1 MSNAL
6 LEVRDLRKEFRAS
19 GGRGKVYA
27 VAGVHFT
34 IRKGETL
41 GLVGES
47 GSGKS
52 TTARLLLRLEEPT
65 AGKVLF
71 DGQDVSSAKGEA
83 LRRYRTRVQA
93 VFQDPYSSLSPRMAV
108 KEIIA
113 EPLIAN
119 TALTRPEIDERVV
132 ELLGRVGLGGDAAS
146 RYPHEFSG
154 GQRQRI
160 AIARGVVLQPEL
172 VVLDEPV
179 SALDASVRGQIL
191 NLLSELQDR
200 NALSYLLIS
209 HDLDVVAHM
218 CSVIAVMYLGRI
230 VEIAPQ
236 AALMTEPKHPYTK
249 VLFSAALPR
258 RPGRRVERIKIVGE
272 PPSPL
277 SPPSGCAFH
286 TRCPWVMPICS
297 QVRPELRPT
306 GEGALTACH
315 LHDQAASSLASSV
328 EDSARAT
335 P

>member
-1 MSNAL
+1 MTQPL
-6 LEVRDLRKEFRAS
+6 LTVVDLKKEYRAA
-19 GGRGKVYA
+19 GRGKVHA
-27 VAGVHFT
+27 VDGVNFA
-34 IRKGETL
+34 IAKGETL

-52 TTARLLLRLEEPT
+52 TTARLLLRLEDPT
-65 AGKVLF
+65 GGRIVL
-71 DGQDVSSAKGEA
+71 DGVDVSGVKGDE

-93 VFQDPYSSLSPRMAV
+93 VFQDPYSSLSPRMRV
-108 KEIIA
+108 QEIVA

-119 TALTRPEIDERVV
+119 TQLSRKEIDERVADI
-132 ELLGRVGLGGDAAS
+132 LARVGLNQEAAT

-160 AIARGVVLQPEL
+160 AIARGVVMQPE
-172 VVLDEPV
+172 VIVLDEPV

-200 NALSYLLIS
+200 LGLSYLFIS

-236 AALMTEPKHPYTK
+236 ATLFNAPRHPYTK

-258 RPGRRVERIKIVGE
+258 RPGARAERIRIEGE

-277 SPPSGCAFH
+277 KPPPGCPFH
-286 TRCPWVMPICS
+286 TRCPWAMPMCS
-297 QVRPELRPT
+297 QVKPELRPT
-306 GEGALTACH
+306 SEGALAACH
-315 LHDQAASSLASSV
+315 LETQNG
-328 EDSARAT
+328 
-335 P
+335 

>member
-1 MSNAL
+1 MTRQL
-6 LEVRDLRKEFRAS
+6 VTVCDLKKEFRAA
-19 GGRGKVYA
+19 GRRGKVHA
-27 VAGVHFT
+27 VDGVSFS
-34 IRKGETL
+34 IGKGETL

-52 TTARLLLRLEEPT
+52 TTARMLLRLDDPT
-65 AGKVLF
+65 SGEILF
-71 DGQDVSSAKGEA
+71 DGADVSTVKGAA

-93 VFQDPYSSLSPRMAV
+93 VFQDPYSSLSPRMRV
-108 KEIIA
+108 QEIVA

-119 TALTRPEIDERVV
+119 TGLSRGEIADRVAGI
-132 ELLGRVGLGGDAAS
+132 LARVGLDREATT

-160 AIARGVVLQPEL
+160 AIARGIVLQPEL
-172 VVLDEPV
+172 IVLDEPV

-191 NLLSELQDR
+191 NLLSQLQDR
-200 NALSYLLIS
+200 IGLSYLFIS

-230 VEIAPQ
+230 VEIAPR
-236 AALMTEPKHPYTK
+236 AALFKDPRHPYTK

-258 RPGRRVERIKIVGE
+258 RPGKRTERIRIEGE

-277 SPPSGCAFH
+277 NPPSGCPFH
-286 TRCPWVMPICS
+286 TRCPWAMPVCS

-306 GEGALTACH
+306 SEGGMAACH
-315 LHDQAASSLASSV
+315 LEELAV
-328 EDSARAT
+328 
-335 P
+335 

>member
-1 MSNAL
+1 MNQPL
-6 LEVRDLRKEFRAS
+6 LSVVDLQKAYRTM
-19 GGRGKVYA
+19 GRSKVHA
-27 VAGVHFT
+27 VAGMDFT
-34 IRKGETL
+34 IAKGETL

-52 TTARLLLRLEEPT
+52 TTARLLLRLEDPT
-65 AGKVLF
+65 GGRILF
-71 DGQDVSSAKGEA
+71 DGADVSGAKGDE

-93 VFQDPYSSLSPRMAV
+93 VFQDPYSSLSPRMRV
-108 KEIIA
+108 HEIVA

-119 TALTRPEIDERVV
+119 TRLSRKEIDERVA
-132 ELLGRVGLGGDAAS
+132 ELLARVGLNRESGAC
-146 RYPHEFSG
+146 YPHEFSG

-172 VVLDEPV
+172 IVLDEPV

-191 NLLSELQDR
+191 NLLSELQSR
-200 NALSYLLIS
+200 LGLSYLFIS

-236 AALMTEPKHPYTK
+236 ATLFNAPQHPYTK

-258 RPGRRVERIKIVGE
+258 RPGARAERIRIEGE

-277 SPPSGCAFH
+277 NPPPGCPFH
-286 TRCPWVMPICS
+286 TRCPWAMPVCS
-297 QVRPELRPT
+297 EVRPELRPT
-306 GEGALTACH
+306 AEGALAACH
-315 LHDQAASSLASSV
+315 LAQ
-328 EDSARAT
+328 

>member
-1 MSNAL
+1 MSEAL
-6 LEVRDLRKEFRAS
+6 LEVQDLRKEFRAR
-19 GGRGKVYA
+19 GGRGKVHA
-27 VAGVHFT
+27 VAGVHFS

-52 TTARLLLRLEEPT
+52 TTARLLLRLEEPS
-65 AGKVLF
+65 GGRMLF
-71 DGQDVSSAKGEA
+71 EGRDVSSAKGEE

-93 VFQDPYSSLSPRMAV
+93 VFQDPYSSLSPRMTV
-108 KEIIA
+108 KEIVA
-113 EPLIAN
+113 EPLVAN
-119 TALTRPEIDERVV
+119 TTLSRAEIEGRVA
-132 ELLGRVGLGGDAAS
+132 ELLDRVGLGRDAAE

-160 AIARGVVLQPEL
+160 AIARGVVLRPDL

-200 NALSYLLIS
+200 NSLSYLLIS

-236 AALMTEPKHPYTK
+236 ATLMAEPRHPYTK
-249 VLFSAALPR
+249 VLLSAALPR
-258 RPGRRVERIKIVGE
+258 RPGKRTERIKIVGE

-277 SPPSGCAFH
+277 DPPAGCAFH
-286 TRCPWVMPICS
+286 TRCPWARPICS
-297 QVRPELRPT
+297 QTRPELRPT
-306 GEGALTACH
+306 GEGAMAACH
-315 LHDQAASSLASSV
+315 LV
-328 EDSARAT
+328 
-335 P
+335 

>member
-1 MSNAL
+1 MNAAL
-6 LEVRDLRKEFRAS
+6 LTVSDLKKQFRPA
-19 GGRGKVYA
+19 GRRGKVHA
-27 VAGVHFT
+27 VDGVNFS
-34 IRKGETL
+34 IGKGETL

-65 AGKVLF
+65 SGKILF
-71 DGQDVSSAKGEA
+71 DGNDVSDVRGDA

-93 VFQDPYSSLSPRMAV
+93 VFQDPYSSLSPRMKV
-108 KEIIA
+108 EEIIA

-119 TALTRPEIDERVV
+119 TSLPPAEIAARVGQIL
-132 ELLGRVGLGGDAAS
+132 ERVGLDREVAQ

-160 AIARGVVLQPEL
+160 AIARGVVLEPEL
-172 VVLDEPV
+172 IVLDEPV

-191 NLLSELQDR
+191 NLLSELQER
-200 NALSYLLIS
+200 SGLSYLFIS

-218 CSVIAVMYLGRI
+218 CSAIAVMYLGRI

-236 AALMTEPKHPYTK
+236 AVLFKEPRHPYTK

-258 RPGRRVERIKIVGE
+258 RPGTRAERIQIKGE

-277 SPPSGCAFH
+277 KPPSGCPFH
-286 TRCPWVMPICS
+286 TRCPWAMPVCS
-297 QVRPELRPT
+297 EARPELRNT
-306 GEGALTACH
+306 AQGGMVACH
-315 LHDQAASSLASSV
+315 LEESDKVAK
-328 EDSARAT
+328 
-335 P
+335 

>member
-1 MSNAL
+1 MNQPL
-6 LEVRDLRKEFRAS
+6 LTVVDLKKEYRAA
-19 GGRGKVYA
+19 GRGKVHA
-27 VAGVHFT
+27 VDGVNFT
-34 IRKGETL
+34 IAKGETL

-52 TTARLLLRLEEPT
+52 TTARLLLRLEDPT
-65 AGKVLF
+65 GGRVLL
-71 DGQDVSSAKGEA
+71 DGVDVSAVKGDE

-93 VFQDPYSSLSPRMAV
+93 VFQDPYSSLSPRMRV
-108 KEIIA
+108 QEIVA

-119 TALTRPEIDERVV
+119 TKLSRQEIDERVADI
-132 ELLGRVGLGGDAAS
+132 LARVGLSQEAGT

-160 AIARGVVLQPEL
+160 AIARGVIMQPE
-172 VVLDEPV
+172 VIVLDEPV

-191 NLLSELQDR
+191 NLLSELQSR
-200 NALSYLLIS
+200 LGLSYLFIS

-236 AALMTEPKHPYTK
+236 ATLFNSPRHPYTK

-258 RPGRRVERIKIVGE
+258 RPGTRSERIKIEGE

-277 SPPSGCAFH
+277 NPPPGCPFH
-286 TRCPWVMPICS
+286 TRCPWAMPVCS
-297 QVRPELRPT
+297 EVRPELRPT
-306 GEGALTACH
+306 AEGALAACH
-315 LHDQAASSLASSV
+315 LETQAV
-328 EDSARAT
+328 
-335 P
+335 

>member
-1 MSNAL
+1 VTQPL
-6 LEVRDLRKEFRAS
+6 LTVVDLKKEYRAA
-19 GGRGKVYA
+19 GRGKVQA
-27 VAGVHFT
+27 VAGVNFT
-34 IRKGETL
+34 IAKGETL

-52 TTARLLLRLEEPT
+52 TTARLLLRLEDPT
-65 AGKVLF
+65 GGRIVL
-71 DGQDVSSAKGEA
+71 DGVDVSAVKGDE

-93 VFQDPYSSLSPRMAV
+93 VFQDPYSSLSPRMRV
-108 KEIIA
+108 QEIVA

-119 TALTRPEIDERVV
+119 TKLSRQEIDERVADI
-132 ELLGRVGLGGDAAS
+132 LARVGLNQEAGT

-160 AIARGVVLQPEL
+160 AIARGVVLQPE
-172 VVLDEPV
+172 VIVLDEPV

-191 NLLSELQDR
+191 NLLSELQNR
-200 NALSYLLIS
+200 LGLSYLFIS

-236 AALMTEPKHPYTK
+236 ATLFNAPRHPYTK

-258 RPGRRVERIKIVGE
+258 RPGARAERIRIDGE

-277 SPPSGCAFH
+277 NPPPGCPFH
-286 TRCPWVMPICS
+286 TRCPWAMPVCS
-297 QVRPELRPT
+297 EVRPELRPT
-306 GEGALTACH
+306 AEGALAACH
-315 LHDQAASSLASSV
+315 LEAPAV
-328 EDSARAT
+328 
-335 P
+335 